1 MIDMIEILQHC
12 ECCDLRRHSCEEAPR
27 LLRIVAYHHEL
38 VIQLREYSLNPL
50 SETLI
55 RPRRRPPILL
65 VQPIRHLKRN
75 VRRLKEVQ
83 LHRSTKI
90 SLVSKDHAVVV
101 FPLHIFQIVQVV
113 DIGSSHIIR
122 VYNPAHTAQC
132 MKLISVVMHVLRG
145 AIAPGWGTVDVSLSH
160 RTTISPGI
168 LADLHRLGVYAED
181 ILASVNAARY
191 CLTDALAKLACQLTA
206 LIELTTRNQI
216 RDGSRALLVQA
227 VEQIVL
233 AIHAESLGSY
243 GKSYDFQV
251 GKGGNY
257 ASAGDISLL
266 VYLISS
272 KFLAYLKNVS
282 ELCNEVVHTYDDT
295 YLMDWIPL
303 MY

>member
-1 MIDMIEILQHC
+1 ML
-12 ECCDLRRHSCEEAPR
+12 
-27 LLRIVAYHHEL
+27 Y
-38 VIQLREYSLNPL
+38 
-50 SETLI
+50 
-55 RPRRRPPILL
+55 
-65 VQPIRHLKRN
+65 
-75 VRRLKEVQ
+75 
-83 LHRSTKI
+83 
-90 SLVSKDHAVVV
+90 
-101 FPLHIFQIVQVV
+101 
-113 DIGSSHIIR
+113 II
-122 VYNPAHTAQC
+122 
-132 MKLISVVMHVLRG
+132 
-145 AIAPGWGTVDVSLSH
+145 LSH
-160 RTTISPGI
+160 LALVGSCV
-168 LADLHRLGVYAED
+168 LADLDGFGVNTEY

-282 ELCNEVVHTYDDT
+282 ELCNEVVHTYDDST
-295 YLMDWIPL
+295 
-303 MY
+303 